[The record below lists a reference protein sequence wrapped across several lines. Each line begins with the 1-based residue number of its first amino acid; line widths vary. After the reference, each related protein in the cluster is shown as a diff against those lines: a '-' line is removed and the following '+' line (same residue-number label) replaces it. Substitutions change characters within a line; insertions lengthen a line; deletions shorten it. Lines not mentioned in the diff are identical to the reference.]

1 MSISNEEILQSV
13 ESLEDYLIST
23 RRYLHENPELSG
35 MEIETSK
42 FLKKEAKKL
51 NLAITEVKGT
61 GFYATLDTGKPGK
74 TVGLR
79 TDIDAL
85 PILEKDSNQ
94 KSMRLCK
101 SKVDGIFHACGHD
114 GHMATLLGA
123 MKVLVENKD
132 KLRGRVIFIFEEGEE
147 TGSGIFNM
155 IDALKKENIDA
166 IYGEHLAAFLETGK
180 IGVDAGPVMAGN
192 AIVDFTVRG
201 KGGHGSRPDLSISPI
216 FAATNIIN
224 GLASAWINR
233 IDVSKTVTLG
243 LGLINGG
250 AIANVIPDDVR
261 VAGTLRY
268 FDTEEGKKALEL
280 VKKVGNLTA
289 QAHECEFI
297 INEMYHMN
305 DPVIN
310 NEQLANL
317 AQKSIDDIMP
327 GSIYKNLTWFA
338 SETFT
343 EYRAVSDIVFALVG
357 TKNEE
362 LGSGAEHHNEYFD
375 IDEKSIIIGTTAM
388 VKFVNDFLNQN

>member
-1 MSISNEEILQSV
+1 
-13 ESLEDYLIST
+13 
-23 RRYLHENPELSG
+23 
-35 MEIETSK
+35 
-42 FLKKEAKKL
+42 
-51 NLAITEVKGT
+51 
-61 GFYATLDTGKPGK
+61 
-74 TVGLR
+74 
-79 TDIDAL
+79 
-85 PILEKDSNQ
+85 
-94 KSMRLCK
+94 
-101 SKVDGIFHACGHD
+101 
-114 GHMATLLGA
+114 

-289 QAHECEFI
+289 QAHELSLI
-297 INEMYHMN
+297 HI
-305 DPVIN
+305 
-310 NEQLANL
+310 
-317 AQKSIDDIMP
+317 
-327 GSIYKNLTWFA
+327 
-338 SETFT
+338 
-343 EYRAVSDIVFALVG
+343 
-357 TKNEE
+357 
-362 LGSGAEHHNEYFD
+362 
-375 IDEKSIIIGTTAM
+375 
-388 VKFVNDFLNQN
+388 